1 MLCIQITLAAGIILA
16 LKRPEH
22 CTVCTAYIV
31 MQFDEL
37 HNGIKEDVR
46 GKVEVYR
53 KRLDKEKWEDYQ
65 KELTE
70 YLDEA
75 MKTLMLAYEQ
85 QMRTFATDKTKCFQ
99 GTCGKVCMLLYASL
113 HVKCTSV
120 NLQMQ

>member
-1 MLCIQITLAAGIILA
+1 
-16 LKRPEH
+16 
-22 CTVCTAYIV
+22 

-37 HNGIKEDVR
+37 HDRVKEDVR

-65 KELTE
+65 KGLTE